1 MDKIMHREQSTP
13 QQSVRIGARSNF
25 RILKEI
31 EIFTWQMISH
41 RSRLCVEVTT
51 SSDDLSYFLLVWN
64 TVTILQHFLFCKW
77 QGIQECLHRRFPI
90 AILPAVWTWF
100 IVFTQPFIQI
110 VLQHLN
116 RFVDLFSN
124 SNLIE
129 FRENRFMKS
138 LADSIR
144 LRRFCFRFCAPL
156 P

>member
-1 MDKIMHREQSTP
+1 MDIK
-13 QQSVRIGARSNF
+13 
-25 RILKEI
+25 
-31 EIFTWQMISH
+31 
-41 RSRLCVEVTT
+41 RLIVEVTT

-64 TVTILQHFLFCKW
+64 VVTILQHFLFCKW

-100 IVFTQPFIQI
+100 IVFPQPSSKI

-116 RFVDLFSN
+116 GFVDLFSK

-129 FRENRFMKS
+129 FRENRFMES

-144 LRRFCFRFCAPL
+144 LRRFCFLFLYDLCSPGRDKAHIHDVPCCHNIPIRDLSKHARQESL
-156 P
+156 CCQRRE